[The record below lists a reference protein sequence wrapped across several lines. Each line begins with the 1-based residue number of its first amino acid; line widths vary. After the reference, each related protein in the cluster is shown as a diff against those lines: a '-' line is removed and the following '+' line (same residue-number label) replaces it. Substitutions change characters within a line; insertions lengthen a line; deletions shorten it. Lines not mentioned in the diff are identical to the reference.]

1 MNCTTFYSL
10 KKLIR
15 EGRKRAAAC
24 DIVSFDLFDTLLV
37 RRIHDPDLVKL
48 PVARFISA
56 LAAAAGISRSWQS
69 VQKLRDT
76 IEQRHRAETG
86 RTFEDHEACYPR
98 FMRELLVTVFGEQF
112 DEPLLER
119 VTAYELAMENTMLVV
134 RQELLDWVRELHD
147 QGKRLFIV
155 TDIYLPAQHIRVLC
169 RHAGL
174 LDLVE
179 DVVSSA
185 DSFLAK
191 ASGKAFPLMQQRY
204 DLKYSSWLH
213 VGDNP
218 ISDGLRPAEFGV
230 QALVLRDGTE
240 KFRKALVKRYVN
252 YGKGKPFYRGR
263 ALQQLMLPLEAENV
277 ARDDLYV
284 EGYNFL
290 GPLVGSF
297 VQHIAEECRRLDLK
311 RVFFFSREGYTF
323 KKVWEQCAPFL
334 FPDGCLPRS
343 DYLYVSRMA
352 LAGAS
357 CAHLGL
363 TRRAASI
370 AFLPPGNR
378 DFRDLARIFKFDI
391 EGMTPHLRRH
401 RLEPDTCL
409 SPLHAGYDQQN
420 SVHFLE
426 LLDDEPFQQEV
437 RRQTRPANDA
447 LMRYLEEIGFFAE
460 KEIAVVD
467 IGWLGTIQRFLY
479 QAVRHRDDCPRMV
492 GYVFGATRGIPFE
505 QDLKNSLHGVIYD
518 RHRFDLGAS
527 CLLYARD
534 TIEEACR
541 APHPTL
547 DGYELTEDGY
557 RLKFRNCDDATG
569 QAEKQQDLYYSS
581 LQQGLFDAAPRFAA
595 ASALLGYS
603 IEDYRPWLNYLLAA
617 KLAFP
622 ATKEIMAIR
631 NRHHLDD
638 FHGSH
643 QPLAKKV
650 GREKNLWGRS
660 ELALRL
666 SPLLR
671 LRYFINHCKSMIRN

>member
-1 MNCTTFYSL
+1 MDCTTFFSL

-15 EGRKRAAAC
+15 EGRKRAGRC
-24 DIVSFDLFDTLLV
+24 DIVSFDLFDTLLI

-56 LAAAAGISRSWQS
+56 RAAAAGISRSWQS

-76 IEQRHRAETG
+76 IEQRHRAETA

-98 FMRELLVTVFGEQF
+98 FMRELLVTVFGEHY
-112 DEPLLER
+112 DESLLDQ
-119 VTAYELAMENTMLVV
+119 VTDYELVMENSMLVP
-134 RQELLDWVRELHD
+134 RRELVDWLRELHD
-147 QGKRLFIV
+147 QGKRLFIA
-155 TDIYLPAQHIRVLC
+155 TDIYLPARHIRVLC
-169 RHAGL
+169 DHAGL
-174 LDLVE
+174 LELVE

-191 ASGKAFPLMQQRY
+191 ASGKAFPLMKQRY
-204 DLKYSSWLH
+204 DLDPSAWLH

-218 ISDGLRPAEFGV
+218 ISDGLRPAQFGI

-240 KFRKALVKRYVN
+240 KFRKALIKRYVN

-277 ARDDLYV
+277 VRDDLYV

-297 VQHIAEECRRLDLK
+297 VQHIGEECRRLDLK

-323 KKVWEQCAPFL
+323 KKIWEQCAPVL
-334 FPDGCLPRS
+334 FPDQRLPPS

-363 TRRAASI
+363 TRRAACI

-378 DFRDLARIFKFDI
+378 DFRDLARIFKFDVAA
-391 EGMTPHLRRH
+391 MAPHLRRH

-409 SPLHAGYDQQN
+409 SGLHAGYLPEN
-420 SVHFLE
+420 SVRFME
-426 LLDDEPFQQEV
+426 LLDDEEFQQEV
-437 RRQTRPANDA
+437 RRQSRPANDA
-447 LMRYLEEIGFFAE
+447 LMRYLEEIGFFTE

-479 QAVRHRDDCPRMV
+479 QAVRHRDDCPRLV

-505 QDLKNSLHGVIYD
+505 ADLKNSLHGVLYD
-518 RHRFDLGAS
+518 RHHLDLGAS
-527 CLLYARD
+527 SLLYARD
-534 TIEEACR
+534 VFEEACR

-557 RLKFRNCDDATG
+557 RLNFRDSDDATG

-603 IEDYRPWLNYLLAA
+603 LEDYRPWLNYLLTA
-617 KLAFP
+617 KCAFP
-622 ATKEIMAIR
+622 TTKEILTIR

-638 FHGSH
+638 FHGTH
-643 QPLAKKV
+643 QPLAKKI
-650 GREKNLWGRS
+650 GREKVLWNRS
-660 ELALRL
+660 ELALRF

-671 LRYFINHCKSMIRN
+671 LRYFINHCKSIIRN

>member
-1 MNCTTFYSL
+1 MDCKTFYSL
-10 KKLIR
+10 RKLIK
-15 EGRKRAAAC
+15 EGKKRAASC
-24 DIVSFDLFDTLLV
+24 GIVSFDLFDTLLV

-56 LAAAAGISRSWQS
+56 RAAVEGIACSWQS
-69 VQKLRDT
+69 IQKLRDT
-76 IEQRHRAETG
+76 IEQRHRRETG
-86 RTFEDHEACYPR
+86 ERFDDHEACYPQ
-98 FMRELLVTVFGEQF
+98 FIKELLATVFGEAYS
-112 DEPLLER
+112 DSLLAE
-119 VTAYELAMENTMLVV
+119 VTSYELTMESSMLVP
-134 RQELLDWVRELHD
+134 RQEVVAWLKELHD

-169 RHAGL
+169 DNAGI

-191 ASGKAFPLMQQRY
+191 ASGKAFPLMKQRY
-204 DLKYSSWLH
+204 DLDPSSWLH

-218 ISDGLRPAEFGV
+218 ISDGLRPAQFGL

-277 ARDDLYV
+277 VRDDLYV

-290 GPLVGSF
+290 GPLIGSF
-297 VQHIAEECRRLDLK
+297 VQHIAEECRRLNLK

-334 FPDGCLPRS
+334 FPDQRLPRS

-363 TRRAASI
+363 TRQAASI

-378 DFRDLARIFKFDI
+378 DFRDLARIFKFDV
-391 EGMTPHLRRH
+391 EAMVSHLRLH
-401 RLEPDTCL
+401 RLQPDTCL
-409 SPLHAGYDQQN
+409 SPLHAGYDPLN
-420 SVHFLE
+420 SVRFME
-426 LLDDEPFQQEV
+426 LLDDEDFQQEV
-437 RRQTRPANDA
+437 RRQTRPASYA
-447 LMRYLEEIGFFAE
+447 LMLYLEEIGFFAE
-460 KEIAVVD
+460 KEIGVVD

-479 QAVRHRDDCPRMV
+479 QAVRHRDDCPRLI

-505 QDLKNSLHGVIYD
+505 DDLKNNLHGVIYD

-534 TIEEACR
+534 TFEEACR

-547 DGYELTEDGY
+547 DGYELTEEGY
-557 RLKFRNCDDATG
+557 RLKFRSSEDATG
-569 QAEKQQDLYYSS
+569 QAEQQQDLYYSP

-603 IEDYRPWLNYLLAA
+603 LEDYRPWLNYLLTA
-617 KLAFP
+617 KCAFP
-622 ATKEIMAIR
+622 TTKEILTIR

-638 FHGSH
+638 FHGVH
-643 QPLAKKV
+643 QPLAKKI
-650 GREKNLWGRS
+650 GREKSLWNRS
-660 ELALRL
+660 HLALRL

-671 LRYFINHCKSMIRN
+671 LRYFISHCKSLLRT

>member
-1 MNCTTFYSL
+1 MDCTTFYSL

-15 EGRKRAAAC
+15 EGRKRAAGC
-24 DIVSFDLFDTLLV
+24 DIVSFDLFDTLLI

-48 PVARFISA
+48 PVARYVSA
-56 LAAAAGISRSWQS
+56 LASAAGIARSWQS

-76 IEQRHRAETG
+76 IEQRQRAETG
-86 RTFEDHEACYPR
+86 QAFEDHEAYYPR
-98 FMRELLVTVFGEQF
+98 FMREMLATVFGEHY
-112 DEPLLER
+112 DESLLEQ
-119 VTAYELAMENTMLVV
+119 VTDYELAMENTMLVP
-134 RQELLDWVRELHD
+134 RQELVAWLRELHG

-169 RHAGL
+169 EHAGL
-174 LDLVE
+174 LGYVE

-191 ASGKAFPLMQQRY
+191 ASGRAFPLIKQRY
-204 DLKYSSWLH
+204 DLDCSSWLH

-218 ISDGLRPAEFGV
+218 ISDGLRPAQFGL
-230 QALVLRDGTE
+230 QALVLRDGSE

-263 ALQQLMLPLEAENV
+263 ALQQLMLPLEAENLV
-277 ARDDLYV
+277 RDELYV

-323 KKVWEQCAPFL
+323 KKVWEDCAPFL
-334 FPDGCLPRS
+334 FPDRRLPRH

-363 TRRAASI
+363 TRRAAGI

-378 DFRDLARIFKFDI
+378 DFRDLARIFKFDV
-391 EGMTPHLRRH
+391 EAMAPYLRRH

-409 SPLHAGYDQQN
+409 SALHAGYDQLS

-426 LLDDEPFQQEV
+426 LLDDEDFQQEV
-437 RRQTRPANDA
+437 KRQTRPANDA

-479 QAVRHRDDCPRMV
+479 QAVRHREDCPRLM

-527 CLLYARD
+527 SLLYARD
-534 TIEEACR
+534 AFEEACR

-547 DGYELTEDGY
+547 DGYELTEEGY
-557 RLKFRNCDDATG
+557 RLKFRDSDDATG
-569 QAEKQQDLYYSS
+569 QAEKEQDRYYSP
-581 LQQGLFDAAPRFAA
+581 LQQGMFDAAPRFAA

-603 IEDYRPWLNYLLAA
+603 LEDYRPWLSYLLMA
-617 KLAFP
+617 KCAFP
-622 ATKEIMAIR
+622 TTKEILTIR

-638 FHGSH
+638 FHGTH
-643 QPLAKKV
+643 QPLAKKI
-650 GREKNLWGRS
+650 GREKILWNRS
-660 ELALRL
+660 RLALRF

-671 LRYFINHCKSMIRN
+671 LRYFIRHYKTIMRN